1 MVKDEY
7 QMVIKGQESETV
19 LPHYTAGSFGRQKAR
34 DMMESYSKQL
44 ASSRWRGAWETAHIP
59 LFRTGSKVG
68 DSLVI
73 IVVSQDLSAEIQL
86 PNAARL
92 KVLVQE
98 HEGKEKQNP
107 KWMLYLLVGVKD
119 GIKNV

>member
-1 MVKDEY
+1 
-7 QMVIKGQESETV
+7 
-19 LPHYTAGSFGRQKAR
+19 
-34 DMMESYSKQL
+34 
-44 ASSRWRGAWETAHIP
+44 
-59 LFRTGSKVG
+59 VG

>member
-44 ASSRWRGAWETAHIP
+44 ASSRWRGA
-59 LFRTGSKVG
+59 
-68 DSLVI
+68 
-73 IVVSQDLSAEIQL
+73 
-86 PNAARL
+86 
-92 KVLVQE
+92 
-98 HEGKEKQNP
+98 
-107 KWMLYLLVGVKD
+107 
-119 GIKNV
+119 